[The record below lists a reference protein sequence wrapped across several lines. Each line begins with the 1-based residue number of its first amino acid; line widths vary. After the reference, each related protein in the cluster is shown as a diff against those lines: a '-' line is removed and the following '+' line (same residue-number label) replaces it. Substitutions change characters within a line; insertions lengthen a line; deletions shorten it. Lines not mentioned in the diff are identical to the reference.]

1 MKYLPP
7 LRSKAAEWLFRLY
20 MVTIALDAGKF
31 KQLLA
36 RKRYTKMADAWRVF
50 TNFIGFYG
58 NKQTRMRFAT
68 YSRSVTI
75 DKSMLEGNDAN

>member
-1 MKYLPP
+1 
-7 LRSKAAEWLFRLY
+7 

-36 RKRYTKMADAWRVF
+36 RKRYTNMADAWRVF

-58 NKQTRMRFAT
+58 NKKTKMRFAT
-68 YSRSVTI
+68 YWQSVTI
-75 DKSMLEGNDAN
+75 DESMLEGNDAN